1 MEATIQLFE
10 KQKKIYPKRV
20 WGKFRKLKWLSM
32 IVLLAIYYGAPWL
45 RWHRG
50 GQSPDQA
57 ILIDL
62 NHTRAYFFGIEIWP
76 QEVYYITGIL
86 ILAAVGLFFI
96 TSLFGRVWC
105 GYACPQTVWTDLFV
119 WVERIVQGDRN
130 ARKKLDE
137 SPWNFEKIGKKTLTH
152 LIWLIIGLCTGGA
165 WVFYFNDAPTLLDQI
180 VHFDVPWSV
189 GGWILGLTFS
199 TYLMAG
205 FAREQVC
212 TYMCPYARFQSAMF
226 DKDTLIIAYDEA
238 RGEPRGKHIKK
249 RINSPLE
256 GESQSASAAQRNAV
270 GGLVQTSPLP
280 NPPPQG
286 EREYGDCIDC
296 DSCVVVCPMGIDIR
310 HGLQMECIAC
320 GLCVDACDNVME
332 KIGLPKGLIR
342 YATEASFPSPY
353 KGEGQGGGQNSVRLS
368 SLSSVTPSSILPLTG
383 GGGFTIWRPRTFWYG
398 GIIALVGAVMLY
410 TLLTRSPLEMN
421 VIHDRNPLLVTL
433 SDGAVRNGYNIT
445 IMNKHH
451 EDKHYA
457 LSVEGMDD
465 AAVRVQASS
474 DIPADNLPVF
484 ADSVGHFRVFLTA
497 AKQSDH
503 RRTITF
509 RLVETD
515 SAVAVEKDTI
525 FVSEAR

>member
-1 MEATIQLFE
+1 MTAPIQLFK
-10 KQKKIYPKRV
+10 KQEKIYPRRV

-32 IVLLAIYYGAPWL
+32 VTLLAIYYGAPWL

-86 ILAAVGLFFI
+86 ILAAVGLFFV
-96 TSLFGRVWC
+96 TSLLGRVWC

-130 ARKKLDE
+130 ARKRLDE
-137 SPWNFEKIGKKTLTH
+137 SKWTFEKIRKKCLTH
-152 LIWLIIGLCTGGA
+152 IIWLFIGLCTGGA

-180 VHFDVPWSV
+180 MHFDVPWSV

-226 DKDTLIIAYDEA
+226 DKDTLIIAYNET
-238 RGEPRGKHIKK
+238 RGEPRGKHKAGD
-249 RINSPLE
+249 SWE
-256 GESQSASAAQRNAV
+256 GK
-270 GGLVQTSPLP
+270 GH
-280 NPPPQG
+280 
-286 EREYGDCIDC
+286 CIDC

-310 HGLQMECIAC
+310 EGLQMECIAC

-342 YATEASFPSPY
+342 YDTESKKKF
-353 KGEGQGGGQNSVRLS
+353 N
-368 SLSSVTPSSILPLTG
+368 PL
-383 GGGFTIWRPRTFWYG
+383 RPRTFWYG
-398 GIIALVGAVMLY
+398 GIIVLIGCLMLY
-410 TLLTRSPLEMN
+410 SLLTRSPLEMN
-421 VIHDRNPLLVTL
+421 VIHDRNPLFVKL
-433 SDGAVRNGYNIT
+433 SDGSVRNGYNIT
-445 IMNKHH
+445 IINKHH
-451 EDKHYA
+451 EDKNYA
-457 LSVEGMDD
+457 LTLQGIENTEI
-465 AAVRVQASS
+465 RVQASS

-484 ADSVGHFRVFLTA
+484 ADSVGHFRVFITA
-497 AKQSDH
+497 QKQTEH
-503 RRTITF
+503 RREIT
-509 RLVETD
+509 LQLTETD
-515 SAVAVEKDTI
+515 SNINTTKESI
-525 FVSEAR
+525 FVSEGQ

>member
-1 MEATIQLFE
+1 MTAPIQLFK
-10 KQKKIYPKRV
+10 KQEKIYPRRV
-20 WGKFRKLKWLSM
+20 WGRFRKLKWAAM
-32 IVLLAIYYGAPWL
+32 ITLLTIYYGAPWL

-86 ILAAVGLFFI
+86 ILAAVGLFFV

-137 SPWNFEKIGKKTLTH
+137 SKWTIEKIRKKGLTH
-152 LIWLIIGLCTGGA
+152 IIWLIIGLCTGGA
-165 WVFYFNDAPTLLDQI
+165 WVFYFNDAPTLFDQI

-238 RGEPRGKHIKK
+238 RGEPRGKHKMGD
-249 RINSPLE
+249 SWE
-256 GESQSASAAQRNAV
+256 GK
-270 GGLVQTSPLP
+270 GH
-280 NPPPQG
+280 
-286 EREYGDCIDC
+286 CIDC
-296 DSCVVVCPMGIDIR
+296 DSCAVVCPMGIDIR

-332 KIGLPKGLIR
+332 KIGLPRGLIH
-342 YATEASFPSPY
+342 YDTESKTTFNP
-353 KGEGQGGGQNSVRLS
+353 
-368 SLSSVTPSSILPLTG
+368 
-383 GGGFTIWRPRTFWYG
+383 FRPRTFWYG
-398 GIIALVGAVMLY
+398 GIIALVGCLMLY
-410 TLLTRSPLEMN
+410 SLLTRSPLEMN
-421 VIHDRNPLLVTL
+421 VIHDRNPLFVKLT
-433 SDGAVRNGYNIT
+433 DGSVRNGYNIT
-445 IMNKHH
+445 IINKHH
-451 EDKHYA
+451 EDKNYA
-457 LSVEGMDD
+457 LTVQGLENAS
-465 AAVRVQASS
+465 VRVQASS
-474 DIPADNLPVF
+474 DILADNLPVF
-484 ADSVGHFRVFLTA
+484 ADSVGHFRVFITA
-497 AKQSDH
+497 PKQTDQ
-503 RRTITF
+503 RREIIF
-509 RLVETD
+509 HVSEID
-515 SAVAVEKDTI
+515 SMIIAAKDTI
-525 FVSEAR
+525 FVSEGR